1 LKSRTIFISFLFI
14 IFLTIDLASSGIAI
28 KYGAG
33 IEKDEEIIWNCKV
46 SNTVEMERIFGVN
59 WDNSGGPFENL
70 RRGKNLK
77 WKIKNVDVNETI
89 IDIEIDEWLWNND
102 DDWGI
107 SDNNFKIT
115 YFSNLKEYEYIIE
128 NNFLNYSFF
137 IPFLF
142 PVPVSEFLGNIKLNK
157 PYDVDNRVLTTI
169 NVDLSKDSILPN
181 YPKKDISIIAMY
193 NERGIL
199 MSYKLYLK
207 GNIVIVDISLQ
218 SLPFYVI
225 PTLVGLTMLI
235 FISIIVY
242 IIKRRKL
249 KNNFMKS
256 LDKKNESKNKNNKY

>member
-1 LKSRTIFISFLFI
+1 MKSKTIFISFLLI

-46 SNTVEMERIFGVN
+46 SNTVEMERIFGVD

-77 WKIKNVDVNETI
+77 WKIKNIDVNETI

-107 SDNNFKIT
+107 NDNNFKIT
-115 YFSNLKEYEYIIE
+115 YFSNLKEYEYIKEI
-128 NNFLNYSFF
+128 NFLNFSFF

-142 PVPVSEFLGNIKLNK
+142 PVPVSEYLGNMNLNK
-157 PYDVDNRVLTTI
+157 PYDVDNRVLTTL

-181 YPKKDISIIAMY
+181 YPNKDISIIAMY

-207 GNIVIVDISLQ
+207 GNIVIVDISLNA
-218 SLPFYVI
+218 LPFYVI
-225 PTLVGLTMLI
+225 PTLIGLLI
-235 FISIIVY
+235 ASSIG
-242 IIKRRKL
+242 IICYVTKKRKL
-249 KNNFMKS
+249 RVN
-256 LDKKNESKNKNNKY
+256 LQITR